1 MARNLKRNDEK
12 KIDPHSNE
20 RKERRKRYQT
30 FCGNPFNSCSSFFT
44 FFVNLF
50 LIIERMKIRR
60 ASQRETEKE
69 VPHILK
75 RHLSPGLKFVPEI
88 RIGNEID
95 RNDATSGEI

>member
-60 ASQRETEKE
+60 ARRTNKIVE
-69 VPHILK
+69 VVIIYG
-75 RHLSPGLKFVPEI
+75 R
-88 RIGNEID
+88 
-95 RNDATSGEI
+95 